1 MSSKSLVA
9 SIILGLSVS
18 LAANAADSGCQIV
31 VTRTPCPGKKVTA
44 EALGPY
50 GGKETFEKKKVEA
63 KTLEACIAETKS
75 EGTIK
80 RKGLFTKKVAVGS
93 FEGKVVETT
102 TDTAEATTCKPEPK

>member
-1 MSSKSLVA
+1 MSSQSFIA
-9 SIILGLSVS
+9 SIILALTVS
-18 LAANAADSGCQIV
+18 FAAQAAETGCKIV
-31 VTRTPCPGKKVTA
+31 VTRTPCPGKKIRT

-50 GGKETFEKKKVEA
+50 GNKEEFEKKKVDA
-63 KTLEACIAETKS
+63 KTLEACVAETKA

-102 TDTAEATTCKPEPK
+102 TDTAEASTCKPEPK